1 MLQSEMNKIDKMNNK
16 KLFNSFSESKKR
28 IQALEKDLSKEREI
42 LNYLIEKIQ
51 HALSL
56 DIESESKNILKQ
68 EKKSKKKNVYTLD
81 DAPSIKAIRSIPIS
95 QEEKEKLRQEV
106 YKEAYGL
113 NENV

>member
-16 KLFNSFSESKKR
+16 SLFNSFSESKKR

-56 DIESESKNILKQ
+56 DIESESKNMLEQ
-68 EKKSKKKNVYTLD
+68 DCYTLD
-81 DAPSIKAIRSIPIS
+81 EAPSMKLLDKITA
-95 QEEKEKLRQEV
+95 EEKEEILQEV
-106 YKEAYGL
+106 L
-113 NENV
+113 NECGLTKDDLILKNG